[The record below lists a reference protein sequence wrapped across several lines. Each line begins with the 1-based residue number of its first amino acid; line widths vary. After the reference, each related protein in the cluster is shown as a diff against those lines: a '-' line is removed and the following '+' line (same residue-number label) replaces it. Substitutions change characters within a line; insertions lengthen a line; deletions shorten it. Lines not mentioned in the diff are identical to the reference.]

1 MSNEM
6 INESKKFEYQEAT
19 KYGTLRELKAV
30 QMFMERGFIV
40 STPNMNVRY
49 DFIAEKYPK
58 YIRIQVKKLILKKG
72 DIDDSLIH
80 KTWCIRPY
88 STLYGKKRF
97 YKEEDCDMVIGICL
111 KTDTFAI
118 VPIDKIN
125 EKTEFRLSEHETSIG
140 REYLNSFKA
149 INDFINFDKKNT

>member
-72 DIDDSLIH
+72 TLMIH
-80 KTWCIRPY
+80 
-88 STLYGKKRF
+88 
-97 YKEEDCDMVIGICL
+97 
-111 KTDTFAI
+111 
-118 VPIDKIN
+118 
-125 EKTEFRLSEHETSIG
+125 
-140 REYLNSFKA
+140 
-149 INDFINFDKKNT
+149 